1 MEYREWLLAVKS
13 KVDRRSFS
21 RVKACRAKGEL
32 DLFWRQEIL
41 ALRVKG
47 LLSYKLE
54 SNRQQARLQ
63 GIFSKLNL
71 VCLLYTGMKDQQSQG
86 QMK

>member
-1 MEYREWLLAVKS
+1 MSKGSERLGGIYRQRLLAVKS
-13 KVDRRSFS
+13 KVDRRSFC

-54 SNRQQARLQ
+54 SNRKQARLQ
-63 GIFSKLNL
+63 RMF
-71 VCLLYTGMKDQQSQG
+71 
-86 QMK
+86 